1 MQERLQKIIAAAGL
15 MSRRAAEEA
24 IRAGRVT
31 VNGAPAA
38 LGDRADAERD
48 EIRVDGE
55 ALRAPEER
63 LTIMLHKPRGVVTTM
78 HDEKG
83 RKSVRELLGEL
94 GTRVYPVG
102 RLDMDSE
109 GLLLMTNDG
118 ALAYALT
125 HPSREIDKCYL
136 TWVKGLTEREEW
148 RGLAK
153 PMRIDGYPIRPA
165 EVRLLRREGA
175 DAALLSIT
183 IHEGRNRQI
192 RKMCQAQGL
201 RVTRLLRVREGPL
214 QLGEL
219 PAGQWRKL
227 SEEELSALK
236 ALHS

>member
-1 MQERLQKIIAAAGL
+1 MRARLQKIIAGAGL
-15 MSRRAAEEA
+15 MSRRAAEELIA
-24 IRAGRVT
+24 AGRVT
-31 VNGAPAA
+31 VNGAPAT
-38 LGDRADAERD
+38 LGARADAERD
-48 EIRVDGE
+48 EICVDGH
-55 ALRAPEER
+55 ALRASEEK

-78 HDEKG
+78 SDEKG
-83 RKSVRELLGEL
+83 RKTVRELLGEI

-125 HPSREIDKCYL
+125 HPSREIDKCYF
-136 TWVKGLTEREEW
+136 TWVKGVTEREEW
-148 RGLAK
+148 RGLAR
-153 PMRIDGYPIRPA
+153 PMRIDGYLIRPA
-165 EVRLLRREGA
+165 EVRLLKREGA

-192 RKMCQAQGL
+192 RKMCQSQGL

-227 SEEELSALK
+227 SEEELQALRD
-236 ALHS
+236 LHT